1 MPEHPKDVAVG
12 LEHPS
17 VAFGAVVQ
25 FEVIEK
31 VAHKFTSIK
40 SKRLDA
46 VALAPVP
53 QHDALAVHQAGVECH
68 FALAVAHQWREWSV
82 DVRYGHVDRTHDII
96 VKANGYL
103 HRRIVCNGFDINRL
117 SVNEHGET
125 IRLELASAVTL
136 VSGRHSL
143 LTLPA
148 GESQMADAVVE
159 QGRGLWERTQCGNVD
174 MPLVGQDVVY
184 QRGD

>member
-40 SKRLDA
+40 SERLDA
-46 VALAPVP
+46 VALAPVS
-53 QHDALAVHQAGVECH
+53 QHDALAVHQAGAECH

-96 VKANGYL
+96 VKVNRCL
-103 HRRIVCNGFDINRL
+103 DRRFVCNGFDINRL
-117 SVNEHGET
+117 SVDVHGET
-125 IRLELASAVTL
+125 IRMELTSAVTL
-136 VSGRHSL
+136 MSGRHSL
-143 LTLPA
+143 LTLSA
-148 GESQMADAVVE
+148 VESQMADAVVE

-174 MPLVGQDVVY
+174 MPLVRQDVVD